1 MALPARGDDLQA
13 LWWLH
18 ELGRTDIVSQT
29 ITVCDACL
37 TAACWQGEFMCQE
50 GRRCQVRSRRAVE
63 ELQALKLEHPDW
75 WDIDPDTGC
84 SRAQI
89 AKLGL

>member
-1 MALPARGDDLQA
+1 M
-13 LWWLH
+13 
-18 ELGRTDIVSQT
+18 SQT

-37 TAACWQGEFMCQE
+37 TAACWQGEFMCQQAQGAGTVE
-50 GRRCQVRSRRAVE
+50 KTVE